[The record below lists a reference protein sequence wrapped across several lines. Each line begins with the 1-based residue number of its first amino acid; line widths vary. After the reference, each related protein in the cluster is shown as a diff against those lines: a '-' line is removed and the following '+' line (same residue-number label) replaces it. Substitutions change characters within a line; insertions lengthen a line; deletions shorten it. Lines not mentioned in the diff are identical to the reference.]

1 MSLMLSNMILG
12 RENVIRKMIV
22 GYLQVLGIITLFVSC
37 AVKDGMTREEYHE
50 AVKERV
56 ANRDFAVWIDLNVYN
71 GRQNG
76 PSLNDFL
83 STSLVLK
90 VAGDSVYST
99 LPPDFFVFGREF
111 SNAPVVT
118 GRIENYRQREL
129 GGGRTEVLFSF
140 VPCDGTTGKEL
151 GGEGGTAEPLDY
163 RLVFGPW
170 DYVGVRLHN
179 QFFNGRLYEER
190 HVDATIS
197 TLNGEEMLKY
207 LRESGLME
215 WE

>member
-1 MSLMLSNMILG
+1 MSLMLSNMVLG

-22 GYLQVLGIITLFVSC
+22 GYLQVLGIVTLFVSC

-140 VPCDGTTGKEL
+140 VPCDGTTGKKL
-151 GGEGGTAEPLDY
+151 GREGGTAES
-163 RLVFGPW
+163 V
-170 DYVGVRLHN
+170 
-179 QFFNGRLYEER
+179 
-190 HVDATIS
+190 
-197 TLNGEEMLKY
+197 
-207 LRESGLME
+207 
-215 WE
+215 